1 MTKLPVFASF
11 SPVTYGSYLPIP
23 YLSPSYLPFSRQL
36 SSYLPVSHLVP
47 TGTFESWS
55 LFSATDKK
63 IVICGDWNGRV
74 VTIAT
79 GSYLPI
85 PYLLPSYLPVSHQL
99 YPVIS
104 RFLDC
109 NPVIWQFPTGSIT
122 QLFASFSLF
131 AQLFASFSLVTL
143 FFACFYVLDTLIMVN
158 VPIRHSLSCKK
169 ASSSRSR
176 AMYFIVLTLD
186 RVVRFFAKN

>member
-55 LFSATDKK
+55 LFSTTDKK
-63 IVICGDWNGRV
+63 ILICGDWNGRV

-104 RFLDC
+104 RFLNC

-122 QLFASFSLF
+122 QLFASCFFVTQLF
-131 AQLFASFSLVTL
+131 ASFFFVTQLFASFSFVTL
-143 FFACFYVLDTLIMVN
+143 LFACSYVLDTYIMVN
-158 VPIRHSLSCKK
+158 VPIYDTLSAVKK
-169 ASSSRSR
+169 LVHLEVGQCILL
-176 AMYFIVLTLD
+176 F
-186 RVVRFFAKN
+186 